1 MSSARCPALPFLPGY
16 TFNPNIGR
24 TQFNRDFKFE
34 RINGVPTLIE
44 KVRPNL
50 FGSLSDKY
58 PSIFARGEVAEL
70 PAWIAFD
77 KQILCYD
84 AFYQETLQEVRRSP
98 FQVRKVKIYFYLE
111 DGTIKV
117 IEPKVENSGI
127 PQGTLINRQRIR
139 FPAPMDENFYD
150 ILDFN
155 VGREVELYG
164 KVFKITNCDH
174 FTRVF
179 LNRCGIT
186 VPDHINEPTDPYL
199 AERDKDKLGKMPKKP
214 SKSVDTLGQ
223 FLANDRKVLRFYG
236 YWDDRDS
243 EHGVLHDL
251 EIYYYLADDT
261 IEIKDIVPPNAG
273 RDSGFMFMK
282 RAKLP
287 KTYSSLPGL
296 GSNAQFTVLNVLG
309 PGFQGGRYIVDTL
322 DCGKEV
328 LDYYKENDLTIGGVI
343 NCYGRRIL
351 LTDCDPFTKK
361 YYSTKYGVDTFEA
374 IAKPNDS
381 EEQAYHPTPTQREL
395 PPWNGFGTHEDSAQN
410 CITVELKAPHRDFK
424 KFLKFDRVG
433 MDSHILRHE
442 ARMVSRIPE
451 NCSRVFVISYY
462 LSDDTISVYEIA
474 KRNSGF
480 ASSNFFS
487 RDKVKLPGQP
497 VYSSKPPKCYTAQHM
512 FVGAQLIINSFHFIM
527 IDADEYALR
536 YKEINAHEF
545 PKSNIKLIMDNVRE
559 KLRPIYK
566 DFVAE
571 NIPTETPV
579 ISYETLRSKLCSIMG
594 PNFTEQEMIT
604 IARAFNATCT
614 KEQYD
619 RDAIRAI
626 TLTELKRFLWDD
638 LERLREYFVF
648 RDPQRTG
655 KLSKQDC
662 YTLLKGCRL
671 PVDNELIQKIL
682 EVTKKDENCYLYYSD
697 LLDFLDRTKC
707 PMADTVPIN
716 VKKELWWA
724 TAKEPLSGTL
734 IDWCAFNKYLNLED
748 TFKEN
753 PTPPSI
759 EEVH

>member
-1 MSSARCPALPFLPGY
+1 MSARCPALPFLPGY

-24 TQFNRDFKFE
+24 TKFNRDFKFE

-44 KVRPNL
+44 KVRPDL
-50 FGSLSDKY
+50 FGPLSDRY
-58 PSIFARGEVAEL
+58 PSVFARGEVADL

-77 KQILCYD
+77 RQVLCFD
-84 AFYQETLQEVRRSP
+84 AFFQQTLQEVRGSP
-98 FQVRKVKIYFYLE
+98 YQVRKVKIYFFLE
-111 DGTIKV
+111 DGTIQV
-117 IEPKVENSGI
+117 IEPKVENSGV
-127 PQGTLINRQRIR
+127 PQGTLISRQRIR

-164 KVFKITNCDH
+164 KVFKITNCDK

-186 VPDHINEPTDPYL
+186 VPDPIYAPEDPYL
-199 AERDKDKLGKMPKKP
+199 SLRAHNKDSMLPKKP
-214 SKSVDTLGQ
+214 SRSVDTLGQ

-273 RDSGFMFMK
+273 RDSSFMFMK

-287 KTYSSLPGL
+287 KTYTSLPGP
-296 GSNAQFTVLNVLG
+296 GAGAPFTVLNVLG
-309 PGFQGGRYIVDTL
+309 PGLQGGRYVADPL

-328 LDYYKENDLTIGGVI
+328 VDYYKENDLTIGGVI

-374 IAKPNDS
+374 ISKPSDY
-381 EEQAYHPTPTQREL
+381 EEPVCHKPVAEREL

-424 KFLKFDRVG
+424 KFLMYDRVG
-433 MDSHILRHE
+433 MDSHILRFQ
-442 ARMVSRIPE
+442 ARLVSRIQE
-451 NCSRVFVISYY
+451 NCTRIFIISYY
-462 LSDDTISVYEIA
+462 LSDDTIAVFEVGA
-474 KRNSGF
+474 KNSGF
-480 ASSNFFS
+480 ATHQFFS
-487 RDKVKLPGQP
+487 RSKVTLPGQP

-512 FVGAQLIINSFHFIM
+512 FVGAQLIINSFHFIL
-527 IDADEYALR
+527 IDSDEYALR
-536 YKEINAHEF
+536 YMEINAHDF
-545 PKSNIKLIMDNVRE
+545 PKSNIKLIMDVVRE

-571 NIPTETPV
+571 NLPTETPT
-579 ISYETLRSKLCSIMG
+579 ITYEKLRSKLCPIMG
-594 PNFTEQEMIT
+594 DTFTEQEMIT
-604 IARAFNATCT
+604 IARAFNATCI
-614 KEQYD
+614 KEKYN

-638 LERLREYFVF
+638 LERLREYFIF
-648 RDPQRTG
+648 RDKERSG
-655 KLSKQDC
+655 LLSKQDC

-671 PVDNELIQKIL
+671 PVDNELIEKIL
-682 EVTKKDENCYLYYSD
+682 QVTAKDENCKLYYQD
-697 LLDFLDRTKC
+697 LLDFLDRSKC
-707 PMADTVPIN
+707 PMTDTVPIN
-716 VKKELWWA
+716 IKKELWWA
-724 TAKEPLSGTL
+724 SEKEPLTGSL
-734 IDWCAFNKYLNLED
+734 IDWCAFNKYLNLEEM
-748 TFKEN
+748 FKEDSG
-753 PTPPSI
+753 PAPSQ
-759 EEVH
+759 EK